1 MEVQG
6 KYNKAKIFTDNVD
19 SITIGQI
26 INLCNQKEF
35 KEASIRI
42 MPDCHAG
49 KGCTIGTTMTIS
61 DKIVPNLVGVDIGC
75 GMATIPLE
83 KYISDINYIKL
94 DKIIRDYVPH
104 GFKVHNKSREK
115 LLKNLFNIDINN
127 LRCEVNKNRACLS
140 LGTLGG
146 GNHFIE
152 VDKSEKG
159 QMYLTVHTG
168 SRNLGKQIAD
178 YYQDKA
184 IKYCVEKYKKSYDD
198 AKEFLISTLKKDN
211 KEHLINKYLK
221 DLSDRKLNKPH
232 DDLCYLENDLME
244 DYLHDMSIAQK
255 YAAVNRMVIIADILF
270 KYNSLD
276 VNYDHFIRDIKCDV
290 IECIHNYIDMDSK
303 ILRKGAISANKD
315 ETVIIPINMRDGII
329 LGKGKGNSEW
339 NYSAPHGA
347 GRILSRGKAKEKI
360 SLDEFEESMKEIF
373 TTCVGQST
381 LDEAPQA
388 YKPIEDI
395 LNNIG
400 DTIEIMEVLKPVYN
414 FKSN

>member
-6 KYNKAKIFTDNVD
+6 KYNKAKIFTENVD

-35 KEASIRI
+35 KESSIRI

-61 DKIVPNLVGVDIGC
+61 DKVVPNLVGVDIGC

-83 KYISDINYIKL
+83 KYINNINYTKL
-94 DKIIRDYVPH
+94 DKIIRDYIPH
-104 GFKVHNKSREK
+104 GFKIHNKSREK

-127 LRCEVNKNRACLS
+127 LKCEVNKNRAYMS

-198 AKEFLISTLKKDN
+198 AKEFLISTLKKT
-211 KEHLINKYLK
+211 
-221 DLSDRKLNKPH
+221 
-232 DDLCYLENDLME
+232 
-244 DYLHDMSIAQK
+244 
-255 YAAVNRMVIIADILF
+255 
-270 KYNSLD
+270 
-276 VNYDHFIRDIKCDV
+276 IK
-290 IECIHNYIDMDSK
+290 
-303 ILRKGAISANKD
+303 
-315 ETVIIPINMRDGII
+315 
-329 LGKGKGNSEW
+329 
-339 NYSAPHGA
+339 
-347 GRILSRGKAKEKI
+347 
-360 SLDEFEESMKEIF
+360 
-373 TTCVGQST
+373 
-381 LDEAPQA
+381 
-388 YKPIEDI
+388 
-395 LNNIG
+395 NI
-400 DTIEIMEVLKPVYN
+400 
-414 FKSN
+414 

>member
-19 SITIGQI
+19 STTISQI

-35 KEASIRI
+35 KESSIRI

-61 DKIVPNLVGVDIGC
+61 NKVVPNLVGVDIGC

-83 KYISDINYIKL
+83 KYINNINYTKL
-94 DKIIRDYVPH
+94 DKIIRDYIPH
-104 GFKVHNKSREK
+104 GFKIHNKSREK

-127 LRCEVNKNRACLS
+127 LRCEVNKNRAYMS

-184 IKYCVEKYKKSYDD
+184 IKYCIEKYKKSYDD

-255 YAAVNRMVIIADILF
+255 YAAANRMVIIADILF
-270 KYNSLD
+270 KYNNLD
-276 VNYDHFIRDIKCDV
+276 VNYGHFIRDIKCDV
-290 IECIHNYIDMDSK
+290 IECIHNYIDIESK

-347 GRILSRGKAKEKI
+347 GRILSRGKAKEQI
-360 SLDEFEESMKEIF
+360 SLDEFEESMKEVF

-388 YKPIEDI
+388 YKPIKDI
-395 LNNIG
+395 LDNIG
-400 DTIEIMEVLKPVYN
+400 DTVEITDILKPVYN
-414 FKSN
+414 FKNN